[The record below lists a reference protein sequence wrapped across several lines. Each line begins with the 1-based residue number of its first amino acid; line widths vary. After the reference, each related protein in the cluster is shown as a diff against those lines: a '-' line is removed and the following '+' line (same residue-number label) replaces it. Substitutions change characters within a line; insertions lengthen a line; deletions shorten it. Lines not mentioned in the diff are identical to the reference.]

1 MKTILLVAITFFFMS
16 CENKAMKKPSNLIS
30 EDQMVDILYDMM
42 LLNSAKGINKQ
53 LLEKTI
59 QNPEQYIYNIYNIDS
74 LQFVESNAYYTYKSD
89 TYKAIYEKIEI
100 KLTAQKKEFEAL
112 ADEKKRAKDSI
123 KKIKNKL
130 KIDTLK
136 LRREKLF
143 EAKLKR
149 SSKKSDTLQKQPLK

>member
-1 MKTILLVAITFFFMS
+1 M
-16 CENKAMKKPSNLIS
+16 
-30 EDQMVDILYDMM
+30 
-42 LLNSAKGINKQ
+42 
-53 LLEKTI
+53 
-59 QNPEQYIYNIYNIDS
+59 
-74 LQFVESNAYYTYKSD
+74 ESNAYYTYKSD

-100 KLTAQKKEFEAL
+100 KLTAQRKEFEAL

-136 LRREKLF
+136 LRREKQI

>member
-1 MKTILLVAITFFFMS
+1 
-16 CENKAMKKPSNLIS
+16 
-30 EDQMVDILYDMM
+30 MVDILYDMM

>member
-1 MKTILLVAITFFFMS
+1 
-16 CENKAMKKPSNLIS
+16 
-30 EDQMVDILYDMM
+30 MV
-42 LLNSAKGINKQ
+42 
-53 LLEKTI
+53 
-59 QNPEQYIYNIYNIDS
+59 
-74 LQFVESNAYYTYKSD
+74 
-89 TYKAIYEKIEI
+89 
-100 KLTAQKKEFEAL
+100 KLTLKKLYF
-112 ADEKKRAKDSI
+112 SI